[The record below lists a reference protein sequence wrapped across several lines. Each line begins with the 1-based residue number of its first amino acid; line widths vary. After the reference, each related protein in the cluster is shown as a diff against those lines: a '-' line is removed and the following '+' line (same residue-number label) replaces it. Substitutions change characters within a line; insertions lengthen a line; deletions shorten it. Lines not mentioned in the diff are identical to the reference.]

1 MKRFLLICIL
11 TTLAIPSGHL
21 LAYDP
26 ADASSWEVI
35 PDQMTLEQAEAKK
48 SKTAAYSKK
57 AAAQVQTSASKVST
71 FSSISTQT
79 LLQTAN
85 PNASPEAQAILQFF
99 ETLPS
104 RPDNRVVSGQFIG
117 HPNPGIV
124 DAYDQYVT
132 QLHSQTGDWV
142 GMVGADYDRLSD
154 GTTVDLS
161 VVNQSLINH
170 WNKGGLVTV
179 SWHARNPWTG
189 GGARDTTVS
198 GNFLDLI
205 TPGTAIN
212 QVWMNQLDRIA
223 NALQELQA
231 AGVTVLWRPFH
242 ESNGKSFWWAAGR
255 TSAEETALWKHM
267 FNYFTQTRGLNNLL
281 WVYSVLPVTSK
292 GIRPVDFGYPGAQY
306 VDVVGLD
313 VYQSDPKIDSEYKK
327 LLSLGKP
334 MGLTEFGPSTS
345 TAYSYDYSRLISK
358 IRSNYPRL
366 TFFQAWNDVWSMIKQ
381 NNPDKLL
388 RDSWV
393 LNTGELNWR

>member
-48 SKTAAYSKK
+48 SKTPAYSKK
-57 AAAQVQTSASKVST
+57 AVAQAQTSASKVST

-85 PNASPEAQAILQFF
+85 PNALPEAQAILQFF

-104 RPDNRVVSGQFIG
+104 RSADRVVSGQFIG
-117 HPNPGIV
+117 HPHPGIV

-142 GMVGADYDRLSD
+142 GMVGADYDRLSE

-161 VVNQSLINH
+161 VVNQLLIDH

-179 SWHARNPWTG
+179 SWHALNPWTG
-189 GGARDTTVS
+189 GGARDTTVN
-198 GNFLDLI
+198 GTFLDLI
-205 TPGTAIN
+205 TPGTAVN
-212 QVWMNQLDRIA
+212 QTWMGQLDRVA
-223 NALQELQA
+223 DALAELQA
-231 AGVTVLWRPFH
+231 AGVMVLWRPFH
-242 ESNGKSFWWAAGR
+242 ESNGKSFWWAASR
-255 TSAEETALWKHM
+255 SAEEEAALWKHM
-267 FNYFTQTRGLNNLL
+267 FQYFTQTRGLNNLL
-281 WVYSVLPVTSK
+281 WVYSVLPYNNS
-292 GIRPVDFGYPGAQY
+292 GIRPVDYGYPGAQY
-306 VDVVGLD
+306 VDIVGLD
-313 VYQSDPKIDSEYKK
+313 VYKSDPKISKEYSQ

-334 MGLTEFGPSTS
+334 IGLTEFGPSTS
-345 TAYSYDYSRLISK
+345 TEYSYDYSQLISK
-358 IRSNYPRL
+358 IRKNYPRI
-366 TFFQAWNDVWSMIKQ
+366 TFFQAWNSVWSLIKQ
-381 NNPDKLL
+381 KNANKLL
-388 RDSWV
+388 DDPWV